1 MGRLS
6 ELVAPRALDTGFRW
20 LWGSSAISNL
30 GDGVLLAA
38 GPLLVAS
45 VTTEPIA
52 VAAAV
57 FLQRLPWLLFGV
69 FAGALI
75 DRLNRKWLTVIVD
88 LGRAVVLGALAG
100 FVATGSVNL
109 AIIYVAMFLIGTA
122 ETFADNAAQALLAT
136 NVPRPE
142 LGRANARLFGTVVV
156 TNQLAGP
163 PLGALLFGVGMAVPF
178 GVNALCFVLGAA
190 LVSRIRPP
198 AAEPER
204 PKAALRHEVVE
215 GLRWLWAHK
224 PVRTL
229 ALTITAFNVTFG
241 AAFAV
246 LVLYAQQRLAL
257 GAIGFGVL
265 MTASAVGGLLG
276 SGAYGMLERRF
287 GLATLMRA
295 GLVIETLTHLA
306 LALSTDAILA
316 GVVLGLFGM
325 HAVVWGTTSTT
336 VRQRAVPSR
345 LLGRVTSVYMIGSVG
360 ALALGTL
367 LGGVIAQQWGITAP
381 FWFAFAGSAVITVVM
396 WRSFANI
403 VHEEPAAEV
412 ARRLGDPKRP
422 FAEPPS

>member
-178 GVNALCFVLGAA
+178 GSTRCASSSAPRWCPASG
-190 LVSRIRPP
+190 RRPP
-198 AAEPER
+198 SRSAR
-204 PKAALRHEVVE
+204 
-215 GLRWLWAHK
+215 
-224 PVRTL
+224 
-229 ALTITAFNVTFG
+229 
-241 AAFAV
+241 
-246 LVLYAQQRLAL
+246 RLPCDTRSSRVCA
-257 GAIGFGVL
+257 
-265 MTASAVGGLLG
+265 G
-276 SGAYGMLERRF
+276 SGR
-287 GLATLMRA
+287 
-295 GLVIETLTHLA
+295 
-306 LALSTDAILA
+306 
-316 GVVLGLFGM
+316 
-325 HAVVWGTTSTT
+325 TS
-336 VRQRAVPSR
+336 RSVPSR
-345 LLGRVTSVYMIGSVG
+345 
-360 ALALGTL
+360 
-367 LGGVIAQQWGITAP
+367 
-381 FWFAFAGSAVITVVM
+381 
-396 WRSFANI
+396 
-403 VHEEPAAEV
+403 
-412 ARRLGDPKRP
+412 
-422 FAEPPS
+422 